1 MIYIKLSIR
10 KEFLF
15 NYKYFSCILQDVL
28 YHFSYRMWIKCR
40 AMRDVEVKLPPGL
53 APPDAPDTVRY
64 LLHVFFTVIYES
76 KYDITIT
83 IQYAT

>member
-1 MIYIKLSIR
+1 
-10 KEFLF
+10 
-15 NYKYFSCILQDVL
+15 
-28 YHFSYRMWIKCR
+28 
-40 AMRDVEVKLPPGL
+40 MRDVEVKLPPGL